1 MEGEGD
7 PTFLPSRE
15 GGQGAPLG
23 VVKEGRGL
31 SVPPLQVS
39 HYLVSPIILVHN
51 ALGTWLVGAVGMGC
65 RLDLTILEVFSNL
78 NGVYDVLEA

>member
-7 PTFLPSRE
+7 PTFLPSQE

-31 SVPPLQVS
+31 SVPPLS
-39 HYLVSPIILVHN
+39 PSAVSPIILVHS